1 MSDPLAFVPGSLAQ
15 TGRVALVTGGGRGLG
30 AAVVRA
36 LAARGHARPPGR
48 TPREHALWLTAAGF
62 DGAADVQ
69 RVTERYLE
77 VRFGGAT
84 LDEGEH
90 AELEA
95 RVRSIAA
102 LASASR

>member
-1 MSDPLAFVPGSLAQ
+1 M
-15 TGRVALVTGGGRGLG
+15 
-30 AAVVRA
+30 
-36 LAARGHARPPGR
+36 
-48 TPREHALWLTAAGF
+48 WLTATGF
-62 DGAADVQ
+62 EGAADVQ

-95 RVRSIAA
+95 RVRSLAA
-102 LASASR
+102 GAAASR